1 MNIKCKNY
9 ISEIYIKRVLY
20 KLMKISTFKLLT
32 FKSSLVIGCRVVG
45 YDFMYKSVSL
55 QFMTFE
61 AMKINLSFVT
71 SSSKITT
78 NPFVNFPRNKVFVS
92 MMNGGHA
99 EKLRIGIVSI
109 YVTVVNISAC
119 KFTNENVLKGYVL

>member
-9 ISEIYIKRVLY
+9 ISEIHIKRVFY
-20 KLMKISTFKLLT
+20 KLMKISSFKLLT

-45 YDFMYKSVSL
+45 YDFMYESVSL

-61 AMKINLSFVT
+61 AVKINLSFVT

-99 EKLRIGIVSI
+99 EKLRIGIVS
-109 YVTVVNISAC
+109 
-119 KFTNENVLKGYVL
+119 

>member
-1 MNIKCKNY
+1 
-9 ISEIYIKRVLY
+9 
-20 KLMKISTFKLLT
+20 
-32 FKSSLVIGCRVVG
+32 
-45 YDFMYKSVSL
+45 
-55 QFMTFE
+55 MTFE
-61 AMKINLSFVT
+61 AVKINLSFVT

-119 KFTNENVLKGYVL
+119 KFTNENVMKGYVL

>member
-1 MNIKCKNY
+1 
-9 ISEIYIKRVLY
+9 
-20 KLMKISTFKLLT
+20 
-32 FKSSLVIGCRVVG
+32 
-45 YDFMYKSVSL
+45 MYESVSL

-61 AMKINLSFVT
+61 AVKINLSFVT

-99 EKLRIGIVSI
+99 EKLRIGIVS
-109 YVTVVNISAC
+109 
-119 KFTNENVLKGYVL
+119 